1 MFYFTPS
8 RLVALMTN
16 TLIVIGLISSVHAE
30 NSDHNHPHSIQVNG
44 MGIVLI
50 APDKADL
57 ILAIEIQAKSAEIA
71 RDQAGATMTALIKAI
86 KESNVADKDIQT
98 RQVSLYPIYK
108 QDAAN
113 KINGYQL
120 ANRVTICVRDI
131 SKVSTIIDSA
141 VTAGGNAVR
150 LQAINFAIDNPEAA
164 LAQAREK
171 AYANAHAKA
180 EQYAKLAG
188 LTLGRVMHISEGNS
202 MQPMSVPYAEMS
214 VMRKATSTDNSTP
227 IQAGEQEVSVTT
239 EVIFGAE

>member
-1 MFYFTPS
+1 MFYITPS
-8 RLVALMTN
+8 RLVALIIN
-16 TLIVIGLISSVHAE
+16 TLIVISLIASAHAE
-30 NSDHNHPHSIQVNG
+30 DSDHNRPHSIQVNG
-44 MGIVLI
+44 MGRVSI

-57 ILAIEIQAKSAEIA
+57 TLAIEIQAKSAEIA

-131 SKVSTIIDSA
+131 SKISAIIDSV

-150 LQAINFAIDNPEAA
+150 LQGIDFAIDNPDAA

-171 AYANAHAKA
+171 AYDNAHDKA

-202 MQPMSVPYAEMS
+202 IPPMSVPYTEMS
-214 VMRKATSTDNSTP
+214 VMRKAASTDNSTP
-227 IQAGEQEVSVTT
+227 IQAGEQEISVTT
-239 EVIFGAE
+239 EVIFGTE